1 MENEFIDDHI
11 KIFAKEEKLDG
22 LSEDDMAMRTR
33 LLGSNTTDCDCSAF
47 ETQEDCEGSALRCQ
61 WRPLF
66 DSCHPPEMI
75 DDGTPICPQTDAPT
89 FAPTV
94 SLEGVD
100 TMTPTTSPTKAPTEP
115 LRRLDPW
122 YASMFKT
129 REHEDTEEEATEKAP
144 ATAPTDGKRRRLSV
158 VEEDGVGASASGF
171 GKGSATENTTSHGR
185 RLSSVSN
192 EDGGY
197 GQTDARELQAAA
209 TMAMNNLIPPS
220 GVIPRSPVMAPVR
233 PPSGSPAKTYDETN
247 NTI

>member
-1 MENEFIDDHI
+1 
-11 KIFAKEEKLDG
+11 
-22 LSEDDMAMRTR
+22 
-33 LLGSNTTDCDCSAF
+33 
-47 ETQEDCEGSALRCQ
+47 
-61 WRPLF
+61 
-66 DSCHPPEMI
+66 MI

-158 VEEDGVGASASGF
+158 VEEEAVGASASGF

-197 GQTDARELQAAA
+197 GQTDARCHHHLDPRPRLTTKPTTQFSVVSYVARF
-209 TMAMNNLIPPS
+209 PS
-220 GVIPRSPVMAPVR
+220 NVWIV
-233 PPSGSPAKTYDETN
+233 
-247 NTI
+247 